1 MKYLIPLL
9 VILCL
14 LNACHKAENWQTPVK
29 EMTDEQY
36 PDNPNL
42 TSRHPKAQQ
51 ILYKTIAIQQQVDDK
66 FDFELLPQKNETP
79 TIKIKGIPL
88 LEWMPTAVDWIKKDD
103 YLTYIGLINQEWNR
117 QQVQF
122 NAGQFEVTAGTEVQ
136 ISRVDLARNCLNA
149 YLWEMLVY
157 AKDTDGKDKL
167 YWQCWFD
174 FPKDLY
180 EELFVKRNK
189 LSMDPYRAGLENWV
203 DPPSK
208 KINLGLLREVKSE
221 KVVPFVSSND
231 EMYALK
237 GELERKRKNIIY
249 PKKVTKM
256 GDLLSDSTRFATFAQ
271 PGFYDTKDPRVTY
284 LSRFGKLTKVIER
297 QITTPTK
304 ETALEIEY
312 VFVSNQDAKT
322 ITRLVVGGLK
332 PASLP
337 VLSLT
342 NASDG
347 ARASMGIS
355 NHSFYETFDYQQ
367 QHLTKDNP
375 FYSFLLDEKGNFLDN
390 HKIGID
396 GTVFHLDEEDNTKL
410 HLWILAFERHA
421 FVSHCIIKL
430 SNR

>member
-1 MKYLIPLL
+1 
-9 VILCL
+9 
-14 LNACHKAENWQTPVK
+14 
-29 EMTDEQY
+29 
-36 PDNPNL
+36 
-42 TSRHPKAQQ
+42 
-51 ILYKTIAIQQQVDDK
+51 
-66 FDFELLPQKNETP
+66 
-79 TIKIKGIPL
+79 
-88 LEWMPTAVDWIKKDD
+88 
-103 YLTYIGLINQEWNR
+103 
-117 QQVQF
+117 
-122 NAGQFEVTAGTEVQ
+122 
-136 ISRVDLARNCLNA
+136 
-149 YLWEMLVY
+149 
-157 AKDTDGKDKL
+157 
-167 YWQCWFD
+167 
-174 FPKDLY
+174 
-180 EELFVKRNK
+180 
-189 LSMDPYRAGLENWV
+189 
-203 DPPSK
+203 
-208 KINLGLLREVKSE
+208 
-221 KVVPFVSSND
+221 
-231 EMYALK
+231 
-237 GELERKRKNIIY
+237 
-249 PKKVTKM
+249 M

-304 ETALEIEY
+304 EIALEIEY
-312 VFVSNQDAKT
+312 VFASNQDAKT